1 MTSLFQLDYRDG
13 AHPCASAGSV
23 RDGEAVR
30 LFTRNELMN
39 GNETPK
45 APAPTYTMG
54 YSDEFQKLLS
64 RRNAAA
70 NAAHLLPRLEPG
82 MRVLDFG
89 CGPGTISMG
98 LARAVEPGPL
108 HGVDTE
114 GSQIGMARAAATGGG
129 HENAFF
135 RIGDVTALPFEDDF
149 FDVAHCHDVLLHVPE
164 TRAALAE
171 VKRVLKRGGIIASR
185 EMIGEANFFAPVI
198 GELDDA
204 MGTFLKLLRANG
216 AHPDMGKDLKR
227 VFLDAGFVD
236 IEATASFD
244 VYATT
249 DDTFFFH
256 SFAGGWFFS
265 PDTVKALTKHGL
277 ANREQIDDWRHKL
290 DQWRDTPGAI
300 AGIAQGEAIARKP

>member
-1 MTSLFQLDYRDG
+1 
-13 AHPCASAGSV
+13 
-23 RDGEAVR
+23 
-30 LFTRNELMN
+30 MN
-39 GNETPK
+39 GDETPK

-54 YSDEFQKLLS
+54 YANEFQKLLS

-70 NAAHLLPRLEPG
+70 NARRLLPRLEPG

-98 LARAVEPGPL
+98 LAKAVEPGQL
-108 HGVDTE
+108 HGIDIE
-114 GSQIGMARAAATGGG
+114 GSQIAMARAAATAGG
-129 HENAFF
+129 HENALF

-149 FDVAHCHDVLLHVPE
+149 FDVAHSHDVLLHVPN

-171 VKRVLKRGGIIASR
+171 VKRVLKRGGTISSR
-185 EMIGEANFFAPVI
+185 EMIGEAIFFAPTTS
-198 GELDDA
+198 GLDDA
-204 MGTFLKLLRANG
+204 MATFLKLLRANG

-227 VFLDAGFVD
+227 VFLEAGFVD
-236 IEATASFD
+236 IEASASFD

-265 PDTVKALTKHGL
+265 PDTVNTLTKHGL
-277 ANREQIDDWRHKL
+277 ANREQFDDWRHKL

-300 AGIAQGEAIARKP
+300 AGIAHGEAIARKP